1 MSELGVTSWLTYNGV
16 STDKQIT
23 KKLTKALNRVPGA
36 AQMKVKVN
44 YANFFQLTETKYN
57 TSIFLSKKY
66 EHEKVKSH
74 VTYI

>member
-1 MSELGVTSWLTYNGV
+1 
-16 STDKQIT
+16 
-23 KKLTKALNRVPGA
+23 
-36 AQMKVKVN
+36 MKVKVN